1 MKIVTDFYLY
11 LLGEETETEIVVQ
24 KYDSTK

>member
-1 MKIVTDFYLY
+1 MKIVSDFYLY
-11 LLGEETETEIVVQ
+11 LLGDETETEIVIQ